1 MTQKIIAFR
10 KLFNYLKPKQ
20 KMKKER
26 GFGMKFVSIILAF
39 TATFTILSSTSVP
52 SKAKTNVADP
62 VTVELP
68 VQHYDFEDSPIY
80 ISVKK

>member
-1 MTQKIIAFR
+1 
-10 KLFNYLKPKQ
+10 
-20 KMKKER
+20 MKKER
-26 GFGMKFVSIILAF
+26 GFGMKFVSIFLAF
-39 TATFTILSSTSVP
+39 TATFAILSSTSVP
-52 SKAKTNVADP
+52 SKAKTSAAET

>member
-1 MTQKIIAFR
+1 
-10 KLFNYLKPKQ
+10 
-20 KMKKER
+20 
-26 GFGMKFVSIILAF
+26 MKFVSIFLAL
-39 TATFTILSSTSVP
+39 TATFAILSSTSVP
-52 SKAKTNVADP
+52 SKAKTSVAET